1 MKNHISEVDEL
12 LREKSKKNQKEL
24 DTALILPFSD
34 DYSFSCNGVYFFCG
48 KMSS

>member
-1 MKNHISEVDEL
+1 MKKYISEVDEL

-34 DYSFSCNGVYFFCG
+34 DYPFSCNGVYFFCG